1 MSQLPAGAEQMALRA
16 NCSPPAEREVLERE
30 WPPPEPERCAL
41 LPEQERAGAEA
52 RPHELAPLERSAL
65 EGW

>member
-1 MSQLPAGAEQMALRA
+1 MALRA

-30 WPPPEPERCAL
+30 WPQPEPERCAQ

-52 RPHELAPLERSAL
+52 RLHELAPLERSAL